1 MNSIILG
8 TILLFSFNCI
18 AQIETYTSTDNTG
31 INKLERIGVIE
42 SYLQKLSGTL
52 KSMEAKLEAQDIK
65 LKSLEANVSAIKEQ
79 DIKRLETQ
87 IAEKKAVKS
96 EDKIAMEELEKL
108 KADMVALKNDD
119 IEGIAEQIRILK
131 AAIDEI
137 KYKKK

>member
-1 MNSIILG
+1 MKTLILVAG
-8 TILLFSFNCI
+8 VLFSLSCG
-18 AQIETYTSTDNTG
+18 AQVELYTNTDNTG
-31 INKLERIGVIE
+31 INKLERINVIE

-52 KSMEAKLEAQDIK
+52 KSMEAKIDAQDLK

-87 IAEKKAVKS
+87 IAQKREVKS
-96 EDKIAMEELEKL
+96 EEKIAMEELEKL

-131 AAIDEI
+131 AGIDEI